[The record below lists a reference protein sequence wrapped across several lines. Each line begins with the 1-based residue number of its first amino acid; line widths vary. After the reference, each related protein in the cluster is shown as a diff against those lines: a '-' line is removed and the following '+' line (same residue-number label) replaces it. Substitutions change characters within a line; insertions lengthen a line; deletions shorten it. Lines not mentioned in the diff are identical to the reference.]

1 MAKTFY
7 LLRELGFF
15 RLLRYMLL
23 YPLRSVQWYAAWAS
37 DFRSEKRSHLHILK
51 RVNDDIIEKRP
62 LSDTRKREIRDYYQG
77 FGMKINTRWHEA
89 CYALNGTDS
98 NRYLSEFLFYQYIEP
113 HFNDIGLHR
122 GFGDK
127 NLYQIHFPGFSQ
139 PRTILRFMRNRF
151 YDESYRVMDADS
163 AFDRLHEQSQPAII
177 KPSLKSGRGRNVRI
191 LSVENRKMYLNGNR
205 VDLADLIRLYQSG
218 FIVQEL
224 VNQHEALKALNSHS
238 LNTIKLVTF
247 RFNHDVIV
255 LSAMLRT
262 AADEYHLDSVNRG
275 GLFCGIDPE
284 GFVKSVAFDKSFEAH
299 RLHPYSKVTFGDVK
313 IPDFKRL
320 KDSVCDMHKMN
331 FYCDIASWD
340 ISVHR
345 SGEPVLI
352 ETNLKN
358 QGILLHQIVN
368 GPLFGERTE
377 EVLRNVFKD

>member
-37 DFRSEKRSHLHILK
+37 DFRSEKRSHLHILQ
-51 RVNDDIIEKRP
+51 RINDDILEKRP
-62 LSDTRKREIRDYYQG
+62 LSDKRKREIRDYYQG

-98 NRYLSEFLFYQYIEP
+98 NRYLSEFIFYQYIEP
-113 HFNDIGLHR
+113 HFNNLRLHR
-122 GFGDK
+122 GFSDK
-127 NLYQIHFPGFSQ
+127 NLYRTHFPCISQ

-163 AFDRLHEQSQPAII
+163 VLNRLLEQAEPAII
-177 KPSLKSGRGRNVRI
+177 KPSLESGRGRNVRI
-191 LSVENRKMYLNGNR
+191 LNVVNRKIYLNGNR
-205 VDLADLIRLYQSG
+205 VDLDDLMRIYQSG
-218 FIVQEL
+218 FIIQEL
-224 VNQHEALKALNSHS
+224 VNQHEALKVLNPHS

-247 RFNHDVIV
+247 RFNHGVKV

-262 AADEYHLDSVNRG
+262 AGDEYYLDSVNRG
-275 GLFCGIDPE
+275 GLFCGIRPD
-284 GFVKSVAFDKSFEAH
+284 GSAKSMAFDRYFNDH
-299 RLHPYSKVTFGDVK
+299 RSHPYSKVTFGDVK

-320 KDSVCDMHKMN
+320 KDSVCDMHKLN

-340 ISVHR
+340 IGVHR

-368 GPLFGERTE
+368 GPLFGELTE
-377 EVLRNVFKD
+377 EVFRTVIND